1 MPLRP
6 SKKPLNKSNKKKTSG
21 SIFSITIRLGEEI
34 HLGNKWISALE
45 DWFLDHSTYRVL
57 SIEKFQQDD
66 EPLAGHFQGAIY
78 LESPQRQ
85 DNIRRSLLALV
96 EKYRVEPLTANQ
108 KKYGIEVRVHNNWEL
123 LIAYCMKEVVST
135 VPTGVNLLCFTQDK
149 RSYKYYRNHW
159 LDANQCECECCE
171 LWFKDSPKNSRYLA
185 LCAKYPELYDP
196 DLDRSDYLAPRQFTD

>member
-1 MPLRP
+1 MPLIP
-6 SKKPLNKSNKKKTSG
+6 SKKPNKKKTEG

-45 DWFLDHSTYRVL
+45 EWFKDHSTYRVL
-57 SIEKFQQDD
+57 SVEKFQQDD

-96 EKYRVEPLTANQ
+96 EKFRAEPLTANQ

-123 LIAYCMKEVVST
+123 LVAYCLKEVVSNL
-135 VPTGVNLLCFTQDK
+135 PTGVNLLCYTEMGYDK
-149 RSYKYYRNHW
+149 FYRNHW
-159 LDANQCECECCE
+159 LNRSPLCECECCA
-171 LWFKDSPKNSRYLA
+171 LWFPEVLTQDDVWYDLSYYRKHHKYR
-185 LCAKYPELYDP
+185 AKC
-196 DLDRSDYLAPRQFTD
+196 ST